1 MLNLYRHSVQHLR
14 YHLYLMYL
22 KSGYLSLNLL
32 SVLNL
37 KYLMN
42 LKFHLYLRL
51 SLILIHRHYH

>member
-1 MLNLYRHSVQHLR
+1 MLNLNLLFYLHLN

-37 KYLMN
+37 KYQTN
-42 LKFHLYLRL
+42 LKYLKFLKL
-51 SLILIHRHYH
+51 S